1 MTKRIL
7 VMGLPGAGK
16 TYLAQHI
23 VEHLQADKKRVGWL
37 NADDVRKKYDDWD
50 FSEAGRIRQSKRM
63 RELADAMTDCDFVIC
78 DFVAPL
84 VEMRNNF
91 KADWTI
97 WVDTIRE
104 GRYADTNAM
113 FVEPEV
119 YDFRVTVQ
127 KAETWGEF
135 IAGHILDDR
144 RRPVFD
150 WKKET
155 VQMLGRWQP
164 WHDGHRALFERLLA
178 KTGQVIIQ
186 VRDVQGWQGSN
197 PFEVAKVKGFIKRDL
212 DPLYQGQY
220 EIQVVPNIVHIGWGR
235 GARPESPNDRLCKE
249 LLDLFVVVFVK
260 DAAEEQD
267 AIVSQLLIYDINFF
281 VFNFFLFRSGVKRL
295 AKCWLDKE
303 YCLPYIKFG

>member
-1 MTKRIL
+1 LTDLIINFKGTIMPKRIL

-23 VEHLQADKKRVGWL
+23 VDHLQAEKKKVGWL
-37 NADDVRKKYDDWD
+37 NADDVRKKYNDWD
-50 FSEAGRIRQSKRM
+50 FSHEGRIRQSLRM
-63 RELADAMTDCDFVIC
+63 RELADAMTDIDYVIC

-235 GARPESPNDRLCKE
+235 GVGYTAGEETFDESITNISATGIRKE
-249 LLDLFVVVFVK
+249 LGL
-260 DAAEEQD
+260 
-267 AIVSQLLIYDINFF
+267 
-281 VFNFFLFRSGVKRL
+281 
-295 AKCWLDKE
+295 
-303 YCLPYIKFG
+303 